1 MMKRLQGKVA
11 VVTGASRGA
20 GRGIALALGAEGA
33 TVYITGR
40 SSRSGSRTL
49 DRPETIEETAEL
61 VTARGG
67 VGIPVRVDHT
77 QDEQVAAL
85 FAQVER
91 EQGRLDLL
99 VNAVYGG
106 NEVSYQGGLFWKRP
120 VELWDS
126 IHIAGV
132 RAAYMA
138 SHFGAPLLIAT
149 AEREGQPHGLI
160 VNVSYLFDKYDGF
173 LHYDV
178 AKAALNRMAHAM
190 AADLRPHG
198 VAAVALSPGWMRTEW
213 VLDNFKATE
222 ATWQSVS
229 ALAETESPEYGGRAV
244 CALLADPNRMAYT
257 GQTLRSGDLAQIY
270 GFTDIDGR
278 YVPPYIVK

>member
-1 MMKRLQGKVA
+1 MKRLQGKVA

-20 GRGIALALGAEGA
+20 GRGIALALGSEGM

-40 SSRSGSRTL
+40 STRTGRRTL
-49 DRPETIEETAEL
+49 DRPETIEETAEM

-67 VGIPVRVDHT
+67 RGIPVQVDHT
-77 QDEQVAAL
+77 QDEQVEAL

-91 EQGRLDLL
+91 EQGRLDIL

-106 NEVSYQGGLFWKRP
+106 NEVSTQNGRFWTHPKA
-120 VELWDS
+120 LWDS
-126 IHIAGV
+126 IHTAGV

-138 SHFGAPLLIAT
+138 SHFGAPLLIAS
-149 AEREGQPHGLI
+149 AEREGRANGLI
-160 VNVSYLFDKYDGF
+160 VNVSFLFNKYDGF

-178 AKAALNRMAHAM
+178 AKAALNRMAFAM
-190 AADLRPHG
+190 AEDLRPHG

-213 VLDNFKATE
+213 VLDTFKATE
-222 ATWQSVS
+222 ASWREVP
-229 ALAETESPEYGGRAV
+229 ALARTESPEYGGRGV
-244 CALLADPNRMAYT
+244 CALAADPNRMAFS
-257 GQTLRSGDLAQIY
+257 GQTLRAGDLAKHY

-278 YVPPYIVK
+278 YVPPYVVE